1 MYQYKDLK
9 TLTKVASVTLLIYM
23 IVRVLL
29 VGTTIWAVRTLPGE
43 EGRADA
49 FGMVGIVAIL
59 FLVALISSFVLVGVW
74 IYRASANAHTLS
86 DEMTISPGWAVGWY
100 FVPIAN
106 LFKPYQAMRE
116 VWMASHYRG
125 NWHGEPNP
133 PLLSAW
139 WGLWIVVNIL
149 DNVTSRLGGRD
160 VDGTRLDGAVLFD
173 AVAAGLN
180 VALCLVLINMMRQ
193 IARAQSTAPYEET
206 FA

>member
-9 TLTKVASVTLLIYM
+9 TLTKVAAVTLLIYM
-23 IVRVLL
+23 VVRLLLVAATIWAAQMEPGAEGRAGAFGLVAILAVLL
-29 VGTTIWAVRTLPGE
+29 VVT
-43 EGRADA
+43 
-49 FGMVGIVAIL
+49 
-59 FLVALISSFVLVGVW
+59 LISNVVIVGMW

-100 FVPIAN
+100 FIPIAL

-116 VWMASHYRG
+116 IWMASHFRG

-133 PLLSAW
+133 PILAAW
-139 WGLWIVVNIL
+139 WGLWIVVNII
-149 DNVTSRLGGRD
+149 DNVSYRLGDRD
-160 VDGTRLDGAVLFD
+160 ANGAPMSGAMLFD